1 MLDLYTHVLILT
13 YTPPHCHTANNL
25 SNLPQNERVQ
35 SPRLTPDCVHN
46 CSPPYQR
53 KVLLLCFLSSSCG
66 CSSHNTTLCATLLV
80 RREKIGSYTWKRV
93 GPPPNM
99 TRFFHTFIF
108 TFSLLHWTARCCPS
122 RFFLIRKVYLDPLRF
137 PFLHPGSASSP
148 SAPAS
153 LAGFL
158 CKKKLT
164 APLKSAAM
172 TRLRDANYA
181 LWAKQGGDWGIVHS
195 TITESLPFNK
205 QIWMHQLYCL
215 CYYVQL
221 LLFCCANW
229 RSYVEKR
236 RCGTLLYIIS
246 L

>member
-13 YTPPHCHTANNL
+13 CTPPHCHTANNL

-53 KVLLLCFLSSSCG
+53 KALLLFFLSSSCG

-80 RREKIGSYTWKRV
+80 GREKIGSYTWKRV

-122 RFFLIRKVYLDPLRF
+122 RFFLLEKSTWIR
-137 PFLHPGSASSP
+137 SASHSSTPARLPLPLPRLHSP
-148 SAPAS
+148 VFCA
-153 LAGFL
+153 
-158 CKKKLT
+158 KKTHRPIKI
-164 APLKSAAM
+164 
-172 TRLRDANYA
+172 RRYD
-181 LWAKQGGDWGIVHS
+181 
-195 TITESLPFNK
+195 
-205 QIWMHQLYCL
+205 QI
-215 CYYVQL
+215 
-221 LLFCCANW
+221 A
-229 RSYVEKR
+229 
-236 RCGTLLYIIS
+236 RC
-246 L
+246 